1 MQYVKFFSLL
11 LLSITFL
18 PISAQEQVSVKI
30 DFGNTLS
37 DLPWNNLTGARTG
50 ELFNLVDS
58 RGLTTEI
65 SIIVSDSFNGINNSG
80 TTAPDPNLGF
90 PGTAS
95 SDSFFGN
102 FAEFSDVIEPTAAV
116 TISNLETDREYDLS
130 LFSSRLATDNRETEY
145 ILEAATIDTAF
156 LQGSDNADVT
166 VDFSGIF
173 PAVDGTITIRCTAGP
188 NNNNE
193 FDFYYLGALILSFED
208 EPVVID
214 PALELVFP
222 NGGEYWQSNKLP
234 EIRWRS
240 QGIDSLTI
248 AFSLDDGLTWN
259 EVDRVSGFTQS
270 YEWNPPQVDN
280 STARVMV
287 SGGQMS
293 VTSDSFFEISTSDTT
308 ECHIVVLGS
317 STAAGT
323 GPSAQDS
330 AWVWRYQDFIFQNDT
345 RMRVTNLA
353 QGGFTT
359 YNILPTGAEIPAGI
373 NQSIIEERNVTMARS
388 LNPNAVIINLPSNDA
403 ANNFSVEDQLRNY
416 SFMTD
421 SLDVDSIIYW
431 VATPQPRNNFN
442 DDRIQIQLDM
452 RDSTFSIFQDR
463 AINFWDGFQ
472 TVDNGLDASFD
483 SGDGVHMND
492 AGHMELFLRV
502 LESEIPSFLI
512 DAKTEDIVNSISNEL
527 LSQQINVYPNPTQR
541 KLNIKWE
548 EKQIAEVEIY
558 NVQGQLIISQNAMK
572 ADSTFKLDV
581 RHLSEGLYYLKII
594 STDDIILAKSFLK
607 Y

>member
-18 PISAQEQVSVKI
+18 HISAQEQVSVKV

-90 PGTAS
+90 PGTVS

-156 LQGSDNADVT
+156 LQVSDNADVT

-193 FDFYYLGALILSFED
+193 FGFYYLGALILRFED

-248 AFSLDDGLTWN
+248 AYSLDDGLTWN
-259 EVDRVSGFTQS
+259 EIDRVSGFTQS
-270 YEWNPPQVDN
+270 YEWNPPEVDN
-280 STARVMV
+280 NTARVMV

-323 GPSAQDS
+323 GPSTQDS

-359 YNILPTGAEIPAGI
+359 YNILPTGAEIPAGV
-373 NQSIIEERNVTMARS
+373 NQSINEERNVTMARS
-388 LNPNAVIINLPSNDA
+388 QNPNAVIINLPSNDA

-492 AGHMELFLRV
+492 AGHLELFLRV

-558 NVQGQLIISQNAMK
+558 NVQGQLIISQNAKK